1 MDNTNSEWNETA
13 NFPNNDDACFFLIQ
27 NVPVGVG
34 RIGEG
39 MPIMPSIDMMF

>member
-13 NFPNNDDACFFLIQ
+13 NFPNNDDMLFQQ

-34 RIGEG
+34 RIVES
-39 MPIMPSIDMMF
+39 MLIIPNIDMMV